1 MMPRV
6 IGSPVIYLML
16 AITAILGAGYSSAQ
30 YGGLVFSTYLG
41 GATPFVSG
49 ATPLTFAQ
57 NAACDTQGNIYV
69 TGATT
74 VSDLPGTTNAFQPA
88 PAPNSTMSAFVAKY
102 NPVGQLLWCTYLG
115 GNNQSMGV
123 GVAAMP
129 SGGVAVAGLTTSDIS
144 GPFPTMNAC
153 QAQNNGLS
161 DYFVTVF
168 DANGNLQYST
178 YLGGSGVEGP
188 LQPATFADDSNNGN
202 PVAVDAAGLIYV
214 AGMTNSSGSGG
225 TKKFPVTSNA
235 LQSTLAGSL
244 DACLCIINPSL
255 GLNSLIYA
263 SFLGGSGDDQGHS
276 IAVNA
281 SGGNIALGGYT
292 NSPNFPT
299 INGYRNAAPPPNFTS
314 NGFIT
319 QIQSS
324 QPGSPSSVYTMS
336 YSTYL
341 GANTGDARDDTYGIT
356 LDPTGLIVA
365 TGRTQSGYFPQT
377 QGGPS
382 VFPTAPYLTPKTS
395 NDQPYVV
402 KINPSLNGTSSLVYS
417 TFLGGGTSGANL
429 HNNWGSFCTSVGVDS
444 LGGVYV
450 GGETGNNTQGAQYA
464 PSTVAPQTFP
474 FTSNAMTQASQGSF
488 DAIFMQIV
496 PGGST
501 LGYSTFLGGTASDR
515 TYGLAVDP
523 SGNVVLSGLTFSSNF
538 PIYNQA
544 QQYPNNGA
552 QNAFVTKFS
561 AGNFQRSHSYLLLL
575 LY

>member
-1 MMPRV
+1 
-6 IGSPVIYLML
+6 ML
-16 AITAILGAGYSSAQ
+16 VITAILGVGYASAQ
-30 YGGLVFSTYLG
+30 SGALVFSTYLG

-74 VSDLPGTTNAFQPA
+74 VSDLPGTTNAFQPI
-88 PAPNSTMSAFVAKY
+88 PAPNSTMSAFVAKF
-102 NPVGQLLWCTYLG
+102 NPAGQLLWCTYLG

-129 SGGVAVAGLTTSDIS
+129 NGGVAVAGLTTSDIS
-144 GPFPTMNAC
+144 GPFPTMNAF
-153 QAQNNGLS
+153 QAQNKGLS
-161 DYFVTVF
+161 DYFITIF

-188 LQPATFADDSNNGN
+188 LPPNTFVDDSNNGN
-202 PVAVDAAGLIYV
+202 PVAVDAAGLVYV
-214 AGMTNSSGSGG
+214 AGITSSSGSGG
-225 TKKFPVTSNA
+225 TAKFPVTPNA
-235 LQSTLAGSL
+235 LQSELAGSP
-244 DACLCIINPSL
+244 DACLSIINPSL

-263 SFLGGSGDDQGHS
+263 SFLGGTGNDQGHS

-292 NSPNFPT
+292 NSLNFPT
-299 INGYRNAAPPPNFTS
+299 TPNAYRNTAPPATFTS

-365 TGRTQSGYFPQT
+365 TGRTQSAHFPKT
-377 QGGPS
+377 KGGPS

-402 KINPSLNGTSSLVYS
+402 KINPSLSSTNSLVYS

-429 HNNWGSFCTSVGVDS
+429 HNNWGGFGTSVGVDS
-444 LGGVYV
+444 QGGVYV
-450 GGETGNNTQGAQYA
+450 GGETGKNTPGGQYA
-464 PSTVAPQTFP
+464 PATVAPQPFP
-474 FTSNAMTQASQGSF
+474 YTSNAMTQAPQGSF
-488 DAIFMQIV
+488 DAILMQIA

-501 LGYSTFLGGTASDR
+501 LGYSTYLGGTDSDR

-523 SGNVVLSGLTFSSNF
+523 SGNVVLSGLTFSANL

-561 AGNFQRSHSYLLLL
+561 AANFQQNHSYLLLL
-575 LY
+575 LND